1 MGSELVDKIEPRM
14 QLSIDLSSPNNECQ
28 IRQRQILNSERKN
41 TTSKHFAQRVKVS
54 TSLLSDFCS
63 ILRIFK
69 VNTQW
74 KSEGNRFFGRHAIFY
89 IFINAN
95 NIKYIN
101 TWALNCVEK
110 QFKRSIYLNNIYISS
125 PIDLTGFPTK
135 L

>member
-1 MGSELVDKIEPRM
+1 MPQSITPGVLTAIISILLTKDEREQTMGSELVDKIEPRM

-69 VNTQW
+69 VNTQ
-74 KSEGNRFFGRHAIFY
+74 
-89 IFINAN
+89 
-95 NIKYIN
+95 
-101 TWALNCVEK
+101 
-110 QFKRSIYLNNIYISS
+110 
-125 PIDLTGFPTK
+125 
-135 L
+135 